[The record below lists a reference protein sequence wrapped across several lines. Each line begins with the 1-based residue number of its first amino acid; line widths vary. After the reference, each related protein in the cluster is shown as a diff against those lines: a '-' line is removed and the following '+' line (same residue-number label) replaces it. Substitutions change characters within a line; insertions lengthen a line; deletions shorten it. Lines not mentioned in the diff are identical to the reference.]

1 MFGWIDFRG
10 DGKKKWE
17 IWEKIGEKSV
27 WLKERRGRK
36 LVRLTCLFSAPTE
49 ASPNQIGKKNE
60 GGNKKQKS
68 SLAFWTKLPS
78 ILKKN
83 RTSYCHIHKL
93 MRSASHVQ
101 KIEHFVFFFSW
112 LFTEPRSQSSFLGGF
127 HYSIYGVIPINWL
140 KV

>member
-1 MFGWIDFRG
+1 MAGLNLG
-10 DGKKKWE
+10 KMEKKKKKWE

-101 KIEHFVFFFSW
+101 KIEHFVFFLLAVHRAPYTKFFFGFFSC
-112 LFTEPRSQSSFLGGF
+112 FLGPF
-127 HYSIYGVIPINWL
+127 DKLV
-140 KV
+140 